1 MKSPHSR
8 SVVPIQ
14 YSRTLLLAGILFLT
28 LFRIEVAVGQE
39 YVWAPN
45 FPVGAKIADI
55 EAENQAGEIKTFD
68 DLKGENG
75 LVLLFNRSFDW
86 CPFCKRQLLQLTDVA
101 AQFQAMGIGIATIT
115 YDPVSLLQEVAE
127 DEEITFNLLHDEDI
141 KHVNA
146 FGILNTQYKP
156 GDRAYGIPYPGIFLV
171 DKDGVIRYKFAEED
185 YRVRP
190 NFDDVLSAAA
200 NM

>member
-1 MKSPHSR
+1 M
-8 SVVPIQ
+8 
-14 YSRTLLLAGILFLT
+14 LLAGILFSM
-28 LFRIEVAVGQE
+28 LFRVELAVGQE
-39 YVWAPN
+39 FVWAPN

-55 EAENQAGEIKTFD
+55 EAENQAGMIRTFD

-75 LVLLFNRSFDW
+75 LLLLFNRSFDW
-86 CPFCKRQLLQLTDVA
+86 CPFCKRQLLQLVEVA
-101 AQFQAMGIGIATIT
+101 EQFEAMGIGIATVT

-127 DEEITFNLLHDEDI
+127 DERISFSLLHDADV
-141 KHVNA
+141 KLVNA
-146 FGILNTQYKP
+146 FGILNTQYEP

-190 NFDDVLSAAA
+190 DFVDVLSAAA
-200 NM
+200 KM